1 VAATRKKNPLWD
13 IVSGPY
19 FEWTVRRDTLRE
31 TYILGVSMTRFGK
44 FLERSLQD
52 LAYEPI
58 WSAIEESKIDPHDID
73 MVFVGNAYA
82 GLITGQE
89 SIRGQVVMREAGIA
103 GIPIVNV
110 ENACASG
117 STAFYLAHRAV
128 AAGQADLVLA
138 VGVEKLFCNDTGHS
152 LKVLSTSSDLDI
164 EGRMGMLFAGIYSMR
179 IRTHMEKYGLTRE
192 QLAKVA
198 VKNHDHGALNPH
210 SQYRNRVTVDE
221 VLNSRMIADP
231 ITLLM
236 TCPLGDG
243 GAAVLVGTKEMALRM
258 GKRPVKIGSTV
269 LGSFGF
275 TNKDEPS
282 IVSRI
287 SGKAYQEA
295 LVKPKDIQVAE
306 LHDAAA
312 PVELCLYEELG
323 FCGPGKSGRM
333 INERETW
340 FDGKLPV
347 NTSGGL
353 TAKGHPAGATGLAQ
367 VAEIVWQMR
376 GEAGERQVNPTPN
389 VGLVE
394 NGGGNVEGETAVVA
408 VHILKA

>member
-1 VAATRKKNPLWD
+1 
-13 IVSGPY
+13 
-19 FEWTVRRDTLRE
+19 
-31 TYILGVSMTRFGK
+31 MTRFGK

-52 LAYEPI
+52 LAYEPL
-58 WSAIEESKIDPHDID
+58 WNAIRESNIDPHDID
-73 MVFVGNAYA
+73 IAFVGNAYA

-89 SIRGQVVMREAGIA
+89 SIRGQVVLREAGIA

-117 STAFYLAHRAV
+117 STALYLAQKAV
-128 AAGQADLVLA
+128 ASGQAELALA
-138 VGVEKLFCNDTGHS
+138 VGVEKLFCDDTGRS
-152 LKVLSTSSDLDI
+152 LKALSTSSDLDI

-179 IRTHMEKYGLTRE
+179 VRAHMEKYGLTRE

-210 SQYRNRVTVDE
+210 AQYRNRVTVEE

-231 ITLLM
+231 ITLFM

-243 GAAVLVGTKEMALRM
+243 GAAVLVGTKEMALKVD
-258 GKRPVKIGSTV
+258 KRPIKIGSSV

-275 TNKDEPS
+275 AGKDEPT
-282 IVSRI
+282 IVARVSE
-287 SGKAYQEA
+287 KAYKEA
-295 LVKPKDIQVAE
+295 GVTPKDIQVAE
-306 LHDAAA
+306 IHDAVA
-312 PVELCLYEELG
+312 PIELYLYEELG
-323 FCGPGKSGRM
+323 FCGAGESGRM
-333 INERETW
+333 IDEGETW

-376 GEAGERQVNPTPN
+376 GEAKERQINPIPN
-389 VGLVE
+389 TGLVE
-394 NGGGNVEGETAVVA
+394 NGGGNVAGETAVVA
-408 VHILKA
+408 VHTLKG